1 VKTQAEVGVPP
12 APPSGAAPEP
22 GGVGSLFQS
31 PLLVLA
37 AMLLLMWA
45 LLIRPQQKKEK
56 ELRAMLSKVDKG
68 DSIVTTGGLHG
79 KVTGVTDD
87 VLTVELAPNVRV
99 KVSRSAVA
107 TRVPTKSEG
116 EKS

>member
-1 VKTQAEVGVPP
+1 MKTQAEVGTPSAPP
-12 APPSGAAPEP
+12 AGAGPEGGGP
-22 GGVGSLFQS
+22 GGIFGS
-31 PLLVLA
+31 PLFFLA

-56 ELRAMLSKVDKG
+56 ELRAMLAKVEKG

-79 KVTGVTDD
+79 KVTGIADD

-99 KVSRSAVA
+99 KLSRSAIA
-107 TRVPTKSEG
+107 TRTPGKGEGDKS
-116 EKS
+116 

>member
-1 VKTQAEVGVPP
+1 MNTQAEI
-12 APPSGAAPEP
+12 AAPAASPTPAANGGP
-22 GGVGSLFQS
+22 GGILGS
-31 PLLVLA
+31 PLFFLA

-45 LLIRPQQKKEK
+45 LLIRPQQRKEK
-56 ELRAMLSKVDKG
+56 ELRTMLSKVEKG

-99 KVSRSAVA
+99 KVSRSAVTSRTA
-107 TRVPTKSEG
+107 GKSEG

>member
-1 VKTQAEVGVPP
+1 MNTQAEIGTPSAP
-12 APPSGAAPEP
+12 AGAPDGGGGP
-22 GGVGSLFQS
+22 GGIFSS
-31 PLLVLA
+31 PLFFLA

-45 LLIRPQQKKEK
+45 LLIRPQQRKEK

-68 DSIVTTGGLHG
+68 DAIVTTGGLHG

-99 KVSRSAVA
+99 KLSRSAVA
-107 TRVPTKSEG
+107 SRTPAKTEG
-116 EKS
+116 EKT

>member
-1 VKTQAEVGVPP
+1 MKTQAEVGTPP
-12 APPSGAAPEP
+12 AAPAGGAPE
-22 GGVGSLFQS
+22 GGVGGILGS
-31 PLLVLA
+31 PLFFLA

-68 DSIVTTGGLHG
+68 DSVVTTGGLHG
-79 KVTGVTDD
+79 KVTGVADD

-99 KVSRSAVA
+99 KLSRSGVA
-107 TRVPTKSEG
+107 QRTPGKAEGDKS
-116 EKS
+116 

>member
-1 VKTQAEVGVPP
+1 MKTQAEIGTPP
-12 APPSGAAPEP
+12 AAPGGAAPS
-22 GGVGSLFQS
+22 GGIGGIFAS
-31 PLLVLA
+31 PMFFLA

-45 LLIRPQQKKEK
+45 LLIRPQQKKDK

-79 KVTGVTDD
+79 KVTGVSEE
-87 VLTVELAPNVRV
+87 VLTIELAPNVRV
-99 KVSRSAVA
+99 KLSRSAVA
-107 TRVPTKSEG
+107 SRTPAKSEG

>member
-1 VKTQAEVGVPP
+1 VNTQAEIGTPS
-12 APPSGAAPEP
+12 APTGAPD
-22 GGVGSLFQS
+22 GGGAGGIFGS
-31 PLLVLA
+31 PLFFLA

-45 LLIRPQQKKEK
+45 LLIRPQQRKEK
-56 ELRAMLSKVDKG
+56 ELRAMLAKVDKG

-99 KVSRSAVA
+99 KLSRSAVA
-107 TRVPTKSEG
+107 SRTPAKTEG
-116 EKS
+116 EKT